1 MTPRIGLEQWR
12 ALVAVVDAGG
22 YAQAA
27 ESLHKSQST
36 VTWAVQKIEA
46 QLGVKIF
53 EIKGRKAVL
62 TDPGQVLYRRA
73 RQLVED
79 AALLEQGARS
89 MAADWKPVLS
99 LAVEIIFPTWLLL
112 ECLARFAEERP
123 QTHIE
128 LYETVLDGTKEMLV
142 QRRVDLAICSSLPGG
157 IAGDFLMRMRFVA
170 AAHPDHPLHRLGRP
184 LTYAD
189 LRRHRHL
196 VIRDT
201 GTQRTRDVESIETEL
216 RWTVSNKATSIR
228 AASMGVGFAWYSQ
241 DAIRAELEEGT
252 LKALPM
258 GEGGERFADLY
269 LVLANRDYA
278 SRDERRLAEVI
289 REGVARGCV
298 GHAESTTAPSP

>member
-1 MTPRIGLEQWR
+1 MIPRIGLEQWR

-27 ESLHKSQST
+27 QSLHKSQST

-53 EIKGRKAVL
+53 EIRGRKAAL
-62 TDPGQVLYRRA
+62 TDAGQVLYRRA

-79 AALLEQGARS
+79 ATLLEQGARS

-128 LYETVLDGTKEMLV
+128 LYETVLDGTKEMLAE
-142 QRRVDLAICSSLPGG
+142 RRVDLAICSSPPSGV
-157 IAGDFLMRMRFVA
+157 AGDFLMRLRFVA

-184 LTYAD
+184 LGYAD

-201 GTQRTRDVESIETEL
+201 GTQRTRDVSSIETEL
-216 RWTVSNKATSIR
+216 RWTVSHKATSIR
-228 AASMGVGFAWYSQ
+228 AASMGVGFAWYSK

-252 LKALPM
+252 LKELPL
-258 GEGGERFADLY
+258 GEGGERYADLY

-278 SRDERRLAEVI
+278 SRDERRLAEII
-289 REGVARGCV
+289 REGVARSCA
-298 GHAESTTAPSP
+298 GHTEGATAP